1 MKREFCII
9 QKSTKFSRAIGV
21 DIEEAESMLEFL
33 KKNKNYQ
40 KKLEY
45 IIHRI
50 LDFPNM
56 YYADYKN
63 IWQLENKRIT
73 EIRLFPNGK
82 NSRIYCSE
90 FSARD
95 GNLYIIMAVFLEKK
109 KDMSISK
116 KINSLIEKIKNYE
129 YELEN

>member
-1 MKREFCII
+1 MKRKFEIL
-9 QKSTKFSRAIGV
+9 QKSTTYERVIGV
-21 DIEEAESMLEFL
+21 DIEEAESILEFL
-33 KKNKNYQ
+33 KKNKNSQ

-56 YYADYKN
+56 YYADYKS

-116 KINSLIEKIKNYE
+116 KIKPQIEKIKNYE
-129 YELEN
+129 YKLED

>member
-1 MKREFCII
+1 MKRKFEIL
-9 QKSTKFSRAIGV
+9 QKSTTYERVIGV
-21 DIEEAESMLEFL
+21 DIEEAESILEFL

-45 IIHRI
+45 IFHRI

-56 YYADYKN
+56 YYADYKK

-82 NSRIYCSE
+82 NTRIYCSE

-116 KINSLIEKIKNYE
+116 KIKPLIEKIKNYE
-129 YELEN
+129 YELED

>member
-21 DIEEAESMLEFL
+21 DIEEAESILEFL

-82 NSRIYCSE
+82 NTRIYCSE
-90 FSARD
+90 FSASD
-95 GNLYIIMAVFLEKK
+95 GDLYIIMAVFLEKK

-116 KINSLIEKIKNYE
+116 KIKPLIKKIKNYE
-129 YELEN
+129 YELED

>member
-1 MKREFCII
+1 MKRGFCII
-9 QKSTKFSRAIGV
+9 RKSTKFSRAIGV

-33 KKNKNYQ
+33 KKNINHQ

-45 IIHRI
+45 IINRI
-50 LDFPNM
+50 LEFPNM
-56 YYADYKN
+56 YYADYKS
-63 IWQLENKRIT
+63 IWQVKNTRIT

-90 FSARD
+90 FSSRD
-95 GNLYIIMAVFLEKK
+95 GNLYIIMALFLEKK

-116 KINSLIEKIKNYE
+116 KLKSLIEKIKYYE
-129 YELEN
+129 YELEE

>member
-1 MKREFCII
+1 MKRKFEIL
-9 QKSTKFSRAIGV
+9 QKSTTYERVIGV

-33 KKNKNYQ
+33 KKNRNHQ

-82 NSRIYCSE
+82 NTRIYCSE

-116 KINSLIEKIKNYE
+116 KIKPLIKKIKNYE
-129 YELEN
+129 YELED